1 MTKRGKWV
9 QWTEAKFCRSR
20 FDMIIAKG
28 PLRNTLM
35 IMLYKREGN
44 CYIVHPYSMHIKL
57 IYDTL
62 KKVKFSIFN
71 LISLQVGC
79 FEGVDHNREE
89 EEEATPQSSSPGIN
103 FLSLCELLF
112 IPAPIL
118 F

>member
-1 MTKRGKWV
+1 MINDHVV
-9 QWTEAKFCRSR
+9 Q
-20 FDMIIAKG
+20 KG
-28 PLRNTLM
+28 
-35 IMLYKREGN
+35 E
-44 CYIVHPYSMHIKL
+44 KL
-57 IYDTL
+57 QYRPSLFYAYCTDIHTL
-62 KKVKFSIFN
+62 KKSKVFHF
-71 LISLQVGC
+71 ISLQVGC